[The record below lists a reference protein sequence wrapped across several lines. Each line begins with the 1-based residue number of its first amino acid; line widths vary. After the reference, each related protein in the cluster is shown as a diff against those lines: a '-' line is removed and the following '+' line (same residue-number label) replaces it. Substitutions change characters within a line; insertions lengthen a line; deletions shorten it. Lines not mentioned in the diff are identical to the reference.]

1 MKKTLLITAI
11 LLVSAPGYCPA
22 DTIELH
28 NGRIIHGKV
37 AGELPAAGPVRISF
51 TGGGSL
57 TIDAASVRLL
67 RRDSRCDF
75 RRPIAKPENKKP
87 GSPEKKTAG
96 KSGSIPPK
104 PEEKKKPVKKEEPG
118 KEAEPI
124 EAKLEA
130 EILRLVSELSR
141 QRNTN
146 RVRAEAALKRIGPAA
161 LPYLEQVARH
171 PFALTRRA
179 VVRIAAAATGE
190 AADQLLQAALQ
201 DKDEWV
207 RKLSRQALAKRG
219 S

>member
-1 MKKTLLITAI
+1 MPKSLGGSQIPLPKWNCQSRLAIVREEVGLSLLIIHFA
-11 LLVSAPGYCPA
+11 SANLFP
-22 DTIELH
+22 E
-28 NGRIIHGKV
+28 V
-37 AGELPAAGPVRISF
+37 GELLAGYEICGAIEVR
-51 TGGGSL
+51 
-57 TIDAASVRLL
+57 
-67 RRDSRCDF
+67 
-75 RRPIAKPENKKP
+75 
-87 GSPEKKTAG
+87 TAG
-96 KSGSIPPK
+96 KPGSIPPK

-161 LPYLEQVARH
+161 LPYLEKVARH

-179 VVRIAAAATGE
+179 VVRIAAAAPGE